1 MKNIFNMLH
10 FAFAW
15 PYHNCFNQLWK
26 RNSTYFEKSLF
37 LKLYSKTHTYICLCH
52 TMSCI
57 IMFLA
62 GHYITDAHFPH
73 FCITR
78 FKRNPLHVWRE
89 KMLVCQDAGISKTLW
104 KTIFHSQTIPACHSH
119 INTFNL
125 DGQIWFVSCGQIS
138 IRFEYIVQKHWTMT
152 GVMNIKTINL
162 EIVTALWKWD
172 FTVTQAL
179 FSEHSHSS
187 LLNKHATASQWS

>member
-1 MKNIFNMLH
+1 MHLH
-10 FAFAW
+10 D
-15 PYHNCFNQLWK
+15 HTIIVSINCERETSDM
-26 RNSTYFEKSLF
+26 RNLYF

-57 IMFLA
+57 IIFLA
-62 GHYITDAHFPH
+62 GHYITNAHFPH

-104 KTIFHSQTIPACHSH
+104 KTIFHSQRIPACQSH

-125 DGQIWFVSCGQIS
+125 DGQNWFVSHDQTTV
-138 IRFEYIVQKHWTMT
+138 RFEYIVQKY
-152 GVMNIKTINL
+152 
-162 EIVTALWKWD
+162 
-172 FTVTQAL
+172 
-179 FSEHSHSS
+179 
-187 LLNKHATASQWS
+187 